1 MLPFIGK
8 LRSHDASSSCGLH
21 VHMTKPSTLQHAV
34 KLQAFFN
41 DPINQ
46 RLIRAVSRRFNGR
59 YASVQTEKTINEAKN
74 TTVRTYANTYSYN
87 KTSQRVTDSIFALS
101 TERYNMV
108 NYKPT
113 HTVEIRCFRGTMIP
127 NTIMACLEL
136 SHAAW
141 YFSRDNKVED
151 LTTEKFLV
159 WIAKPENCKD
169 TASLRAYLAIKGFNV
184 VNKSNPRV
192 AIPFNEENC
201 EEA

>member
-1 MLPFIGK
+1 
-8 LRSHDASSSCGLH
+8 
-21 VHMTKPSTLQHAV
+21 
-34 KLQAFFN
+34 
-41 DPINQ
+41 
-46 RLIRAVSRRFNGR
+46 
-59 YASVQTEKTINEAKN
+59 
-74 TTVRTYANTYSYN
+74 
-87 KTSQRVTDSIFALS
+87 
-101 TERYNMV
+101 MV

-127 NTIMACLEL
+127 NTITACLEL